1 MIPLARRSPVSP
13 DACNLAC
20 AIDLIGDRWTLLV
33 LRSAMYG
40 VRRFDDFQAEL
51 GCPRTVLSG
60 RLKALTDAGLIRKRT
75 YQEPGKRSRP
85 EYVLTEM
92 GASLRPALV
101 ALTQWGDRWL
111 SATDIPPIS
120 FVAGDTKSPVRTG
133 FIDESGRE
141 VPSGE
146 LRPVLRR

>member
-1 MIPLARRSPVSP
+1 M
-13 DACNLAC
+13 
-20 AIDLIGDRWTLLV
+20 LV

-60 RLKALTDAGLIRKRT
+60 RLKMLTDEGLLRRRM

-85 EYVLTEM
+85 EYVLTIM
-92 GASLRPALV
+92 GEELRSALIL
-101 ALTQWGDRWL
+101 LTQWGDRWL
-111 SATDIPPIS
+111 GGDEPPPIS
-120 FVAGDTKSPVRTG
+120 FVAVDTKSPVRTG
-133 FIDESGRE
+133 FIDEQGHE
-141 VPSGE
+141 VPPSA